1 MAPKKEDLEKINK
14 EIEEAE
20 KLAKKQAKAEKEKN
34 SFTGKLKGIFSSD
47 SKEEK
52 VKYQYK
58 IYQ

>member
-20 KLAKKQAKAEKEKN
+20 KLAKKQAKAEKDRQ
-34 SFTGKLKGIFSSD
+34 SFFGKVKGVFSSD

-52 VKYQYK
+52 VKINTK
-58 IYQ
+58 

>member
-20 KLAKKQAKAEKEKN
+20 KLAKKQAKAEKEKH
-34 SFTGKLKGIFSSD
+34 SFLGKVKGVFSSD

-52 VKYQYK
+52 VKINTK
-58 IYQ
+58 

>member
-20 KLAKKQAKAEKEKN
+20 KLAKKQAKAEKDRQG
-34 SFTGKLKGIFSSD
+34 FFGKVKRVFSSD

-52 VKYQYK
+52 VKINNK
-58 IYQ
+58 